1 MTQSVLGWSTSAII
15 SPLAGGGD
23 REGGLRIVSR
33 QNQSFLNYSLL
44 QFIII
49 KTSNKTNQLEDSL
62 ALFYSETAQF
72 GVLYNVILSDIF
84 QTENN
89 LE

>member
-23 REGGLRIVSR
+23 REGVLRIVSR

>member
-23 REGGLRIVSR
+23 REGVLRIVSR
-33 QNQSFLNYSLL
+33 QNQSFLNYDI
-44 QFIII
+44 QFFII
-49 KTSNKTNQLEDSL
+49 KTSNKTNQLKDSL